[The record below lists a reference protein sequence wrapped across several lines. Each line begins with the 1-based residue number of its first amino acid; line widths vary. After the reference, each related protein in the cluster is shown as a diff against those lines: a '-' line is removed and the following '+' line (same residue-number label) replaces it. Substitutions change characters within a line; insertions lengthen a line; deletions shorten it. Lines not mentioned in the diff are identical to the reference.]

1 MRVPDLSP
9 CRRGVLLALA
19 AALLIQAG
27 LQAQSVPARLQG
39 AIARIDA
46 MAAAEHA
53 KDKIASVTVG
63 VVHGDQLIWSRS
75 YGDADVERRI
85 PATKDT
91 VYRIGSITK
100 QFTGL
105 MFLQLLQD
113 DKLSPADP
121 VERFFPEISKVSGRR
136 TGVPPITLIQLA
148 TMTSGMGREPANLPK
163 YLVGPVSKWE
173 DVLIAALGETKYDHE
188 PGARY
193 LYSNIGYATLGAVLG
208 RVAGTPYTRYVE
220 QRILAPLGMTR
231 TTFEPTAAMQSALA
245 KGYAIRRDGD
255 VSAEASEREHAGR
268 GYKVPNGAL
277 YTTVGDLARFLA
289 FELGEGPE
297 SVLKRDTLAEYQ
309 ARVGSAN
316 GRLDSGYGV
325 GFQLTRRG
333 EHVFLG
339 HGGSVAGYSAQ
350 AWIHRPS
357 RTGIIVLRNAAGGR
371 FDLSGLTFRALT
383 ELATAG
389 TPETTLPRDQ

>member
-1 MRVPDLSP
+1 MPAADLARVSRIAFLT
-9 CRRGVLLALA
+9 LT
-19 AALLIQAG
+19 AALLAPAD
-27 LQAQSVPARLQG
+27 LRAQSAPAHLQG

-53 KDKIASVTVG
+53 KDRVASVTVG
-63 VVHGDQLIWSRS
+63 VVHGEHLVWTRS

-85 PATKDT
+85 AATKDT
-91 VYRIGSITK
+91 VYRIGSVTK

-105 MFLQLLQD
+105 MLLQLLQD
-113 DKLSPADP
+113 GKVSPADP
-121 VERFFPEISKVSGRR
+121 VERFFPDINKVGGRR
-136 TGVPPITLIQLA
+136 AGVPPITLIQLA
-148 TMTSGMGREPANLPK
+148 TMTSGMGREPANLSR
-163 YLVGPVSKWE
+163 YLVGPVAKWE
-173 DVLIAALGETKYDHE
+173 DVLLSALGETRYDHE
-188 PGARY
+188 PGTRY
-193 LYSNIGYATLGAVLG
+193 LYSNIGYATLGAALG
-208 RVAGTPYTRYVE
+208 RAAGMPYTSYVQ
-220 QRILAPLGMTR
+220 QRILAPLGMTH
-231 TTFEPTAAMQSALA
+231 TGFEPNAAMQPALA

-255 VSAEASEREHAGR
+255 VTSEASEREHAGR

-297 SVLKRDTLAEYQ
+297 SVLKRDTLEEHQ

-325 GFQLTRRG
+325 GFQLARRG

-339 HGGSVAGYSAQ
+339 HAGSVAGYTAQ

-371 FDLSGLTFRALT
+371 FDLTGLTFRALT
-383 ELATAG
+383 ELASARA
-389 TPETTLPRDQ
+389 PETTTPRLR